1 MRLPIFALVMMV
13 LCSVSAIGQ
22 QKTICID
29 GVCYPIVQTVV
40 PHMDYGNP
48 IQSQPAFTSQT
59 ASQPTS
65 LGVARDQQ
73 FRRVLI
79 KAAEQS
85 FREGELSRVD
95 LLRLRVASL
104 SPTKLQQM
112 QTACA
117 EQAVQEGKAVSIA
130 AIDWEKLA
138 AFIKEILPVIIEIV
152 KLFG

>member
-29 GVCYPIVQTVV
+29 GVCYPIVQTV

-48 IQSQPAFTSQT
+48 VQT
-59 ASQPTS
+59 QNAVLTTQSQPTS

-104 SPTKLQQM
+104 SPAKLQQM